1 MNKNQ
6 DSELN
11 EIIEGFKILGS
22 DSGGLVNP
30 NDLKEIMDIM
40 NMSEK
45 NPYIYNI
52 ILALCSDEETQQKGG
67 IEASDFISLLDQN
80 LNDTSSTGGIQKLF
94 SVFSNSSTNKI
105 PMPAFTQFMGDGTSF
120 GEEGEK
126 IKKLITKPEINGKEL
141 DFNEFHDIVR
151 TETPRQ
157 SINENIIYKK
167 KPSSKNKKYLYNED
181 NNQDIENDINSIG
194 INFNNNVINNNNN
207 FNSINL
213 RDSLD
218 SNDKNSE
225 KYNYKN
231 NDSPDINE
239 ENNNINNINNNDNDN
254 GNDNQ
259 KYIYK
264 NNKQDKLYINT
275 NIINNQMK
283 NNLDIDNN
291 DINNFDNIHINK
303 GKKQEEIVITKKKYR
318 HMRKSKNKDSPKY
331 EKSKEDDLNDN
342 VNLGDEEEKEIYY
355 TNINKKK
362 YTKGRID
369 SNDIEENNNNIDYEE
384 KNEIKNERRYHRRYR
399 DIKSS
404 TPDKKDEKVITKES
418 NNNNNGRIASGHF
431 RYRKN
436 K

>member
-105 PMPAFTQFMGDGTSF
+105 PMPAFTQFLGDGTSF

-194 INFNNNVINNNNN
+194 INFNNNVINNNNYN
-207 FNSINL
+207 NTNL

-218 SNDKNSE
+218 SDGKNSE

-231 NDSPDINE
+231 NDSPNINE
-239 ENNNINNINNNDNDN
+239 EFNK
-254 GNDNQ
+254 NQ
-259 KYIYK
+259 KYYK
-264 NNKQDKLYINT
+264 QSKPEKLYINT
-275 NIINNQMK
+275 NIINNQR
-283 NNLDIDNN
+283 NNNIDMNN
-291 DINNFDNIHINK
+291 DNDNEVNNFDNINIEQEKK
-303 GKKQEEIVITKKKYR
+303 GEEVIITKKKYR
-318 HMRKSKNKDSPKY
+318 HMRKSKNKDSPKDKY
-331 EKSKEDDLNDN
+331 EERYFSEKNKDDINN
-342 VNLGDEEEKEIYY
+342 NDEEEKDTYIS
-355 TNINKKK
+355 NINKNK

-369 SNDIEENNNNIDYEE
+369 NNDSEDKSNNNINVESEE
-384 KNEIKNERRYHRRYR
+384 KIETKSERRYHRRYR
-399 DIKSS
+399 DVKSS
-404 TPDKKDEKVITKES
+404 TPDKKDDKIVKD
-418 NNNNNGRIASGHF
+418 NNNGENNGKISGHS

>member
-105 PMPAFTQFMGDGTSF
+105 PMPAFTQFLGDCTSF

-181 NNQDIENDINSIG
+181 NNQDNENDINSIG

-207 FNSINL
+207 YNSINL

-231 NDSPDINE
+231 NDSPNINE
-239 ENNNINNINNNDNDN
+239 DNNNKDNNYNDNEN
-254 GNDNQ
+254 ENQ
-259 KYIYK
+259 NYIYK

-291 DINNFDNIHINK
+291 DINNFDNININK

-331 EKSKEDDLNDN
+331 EKSKGDDLNDN

-355 TNINKKK
+355 TNVNKKK

-369 SNDIEENNNNIDYEE
+369 NNDIEENNNFNNNNIDYEE
-384 KNEIKNERRYHRRYR
+384 KNEIKSERRYHRRYR

-404 TPDKKDEKVITKES
+404 TPDKKDEKIITKES
-418 NNNNNGRIASGHF
+418 NNNNGRIASGHF

>member
-6 DSELN
+6 DSEIN

-30 NDLKEIMDIM
+30 NELKEIMDIM

-80 LNDTSSTGGIQKLF
+80 LNDTSSTGGIQNLF

-105 PMPAFTQFMGDGTSF
+105 PMPAFTQFLGDVTSF
-120 GEEGEK
+120 GEDGEK

-231 NDSPDINE
+231 NDSPEINE
-239 ENNNINNINNNDNDN
+239 ENNNNNE
-254 GNDNQ
+254 NQ
-259 KYIYK
+259 NYIYK
-264 NNKQDKLYINT
+264 NNKQDKLFINT
-275 NIINNQMK
+275 NIINNQNK

-291 DINNFDNIHINK
+291 DINSFDNVNINK

-331 EKSKEDDLNDN
+331 EKSKEEDLNDN
-342 VNLGDEEEKEIYY
+342 ININDNEEKEIYY
-355 TNINKKK
+355 SNINKKK

-369 SNDIEENNNNIDYEE
+369 NNDNEENNNFSNNNDYEE

-404 TPDKKDEKVITKES
+404 TPDKKEDKNGTKES
-418 NNNNNGRIASGHF
+418 NNKDNNGRITSGHF